1 MGKIQLTRVDDR
13 LIHGQ
18 VMTKWSKGLG
28 INAIF
33 IVDNDVAKDDFMKQI
48 YISSGSRSGLSIK
61 VLSTTEVSNYW
72 KDKQFEDFKAL
83 LLFKSIHSVN
93 DAFDLGL
100 PINSLNIGGVSKK
113 KNTQMVIS
121 SVNLS
126 ESEIDCLNRL
136 SDKSGVDVFFQMIPD
151 SYRINFKEWI
161 KK

>member
-1 MGKIQLTRVDDR
+1 MGKIHLTRVDDR

-48 YISSGSRSGLSIK
+48 FISSGSRSGLSIK
-61 VLSTTEVSNYW
+61 VFSTQDVYDYW
-72 KDKQFEDFKAL
+72 QEKQFDDYKAL
-83 LLFKSIHSVN
+83 LLYKSIQSVY
-93 DAFDLGL
+93 DSVHLGL
-100 PINSLNIGGVSKK
+100 PIDVLNIGGVSKK
-113 KNTQMVIS
+113 KDTQMIIS

-126 ESEIDCLNRL
+126 ESEIHCLTQL
-136 SDKSGVDVFFQMIPD
+136 HQDFKVEIFFQMLPD
-151 SYRINFKEWI
+151 SNRINFKDGW

>member
-1 MGKIQLTRVDDR
+1 MGKIHLTRVDDR

-48 YISSGSRSGLSIK
+48 FISSGSRSGLSIK
-61 VLSTTEVSNYW
+61 VFSTQDVYDYW
-72 KDKQFEDFKAL
+72 QEKQFDDYKAL
-83 LLFKSIHSVN
+83 LLYKSIQSVY
-93 DAFDLGL
+93 DSVHLGL
-100 PINSLNIGGVSKK
+100 PIDVLNIGGVSKK
-113 KNTQMVIS
+113 KDTQMIIS

-126 ESEIDCLNRL
+126 DSDIQCLTQLQNNFN
-136 SDKSGVDVFFQMIPD
+136 VDIFFQMLPD
-151 SYRINFKEWI
+151 SNRIHLKDWL